1 MVFKPKQKRENLDI
15 KLETNQC
22 TIDRVKKSMFL
33 GVILWRKFVMETAH
47 CQYR

>member
-22 TIDRVKKSMFL
+22 NIDRVKKSMFL
-33 GVILWRKFVMETAH
+33 GVIL
-47 CQYR
+47 